1 MINREGTK
9 KIVRTSITVLI
20 VCIVLG
26 YAYFASRDYIL
37 GPEILI
43 FEPINGSTIST
54 STVKIKGQALRIQ
67 DITLN
72 NRPLLIDEQGNFSE
86 TLLLFPGYNVSLISA
101 QDKFDRTIE
110 YKLELV
116 YQDKL

>member
-9 KIVRTSITVLI
+9 KLVRSTIITLI
-20 VCIVLG
+20 VCIVIG
-26 YAYFASRDYIL
+26 YTYFATRDYIL
-37 GPEILI
+37 GPQII
-43 FEPINGSTIST
+43 ISEPVNGSTIST
-54 STVKIKGQALRIQ
+54 STIHLKGQALRIQ

-72 NRPLLIDEQGNFSE
+72 NRPILIDEQGNFSE
-86 TLLLFPGYNVSLISA
+86 TILLFPGYNVSLISA

-116 YQDKL
+116 YQDKP